1 MDCESAVRA
10 VRLELDGELETGL
23 VRDLEAHLSHCRAC
37 AARAQEDRRIASVV
51 RAGAPPLSS
60 SVLRVDCDPILR
72 RVRQARQE
80 DLSMIFLLRRVVA
93 AAAVL
98 IIGSGLLIGWNV
110 SGEPRKAEAA
120 VSIRAVALPATGM
133 GMIDAD
139 NAIWIALGRR

>member
-10 VRLELDGELETGL
+10 VRLELDGELEPGL
-23 VRDLEAHLSHCRAC
+23 VRELEAHLAHCRAC

-60 SVLRVDCDPILR
+60 SALRVDCDPILR

-80 DLSMIFLLRRVVA
+80 DLSMIFLLRRV

-139 NAIWIALGRR
+139 NTIWIALGRR